1 MKTKLIPCIYLKNK
15 MAVKDFNDLTVIETD
30 PIRLAKKFCDA
41 NADELLI
48 FDLSKE
54 DKEHEENID
63 LIHELCASVKVSVT
77 AAGNVKRM
85 EDIKK
90 LLYAGCKR
98 ACLNYSLSSNVELT
112 KEVCDKFGKEKIVA
126 CVKDAKDLEEN
137 MAFIKEF
144 IQTVLFLDRHAYKEV
159 KTNDLKKKC
168 IVNLPNV
175 LLDKLLE
182 YINDED
188 IEGITGAVINDN
200 VENLDEIK
208 ELVYQSMVSFDTF
221 KLNSDGLIPV
231 IVQDYKTNQSCCRDL
246 QKRVKH
252 KFLHYCYAKIF
263 IL

>member
-126 CVKDAKDLEEN
+126 CVKDAKDLEE
-137 MAFIKEF
+137 MFE
-144 IQTVLFLDRHAYKEV
+144 
-159 KTNDLKKKC
+159 
-168 IVNLPNV
+168 
-175 LLDKLLE
+175 
-182 YINDED
+182 
-188 IEGITGAVINDN
+188 
-200 VENLDEIK
+200 
-208 ELVYQSMVSFDTF
+208 
-221 KLNSDGLIPV
+221 
-231 IVQDYKTNQSCCRDL
+231 DYKT
-246 QKRVKH
+246 
-252 KFLHYCYAKIF
+252 KIGK
-263 IL
+263 LVL